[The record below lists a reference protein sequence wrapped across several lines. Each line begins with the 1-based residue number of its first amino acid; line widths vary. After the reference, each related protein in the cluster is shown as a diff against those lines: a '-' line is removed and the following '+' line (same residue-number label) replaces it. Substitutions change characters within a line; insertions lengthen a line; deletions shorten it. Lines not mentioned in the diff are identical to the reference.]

1 MSQSAKQQ
9 LTSVALLVKSYAE
22 AIDFYT
28 DKLSFQIVQNI
39 DMGEGQRFV
48 KVSLANSH
56 GCNLLLLKAE
66 SEQQLAAVGN
76 QAGGSVFLI
85 IQTDDFWRDYQQMLA
100 KGVVFDE
107 QPREEPYGTVVVF
120 QDLYGNKLDLI
131 EVKQP

>member
-1 MSQSAKQQ
+1 MSQSVKQQ

-28 DKLSFQIVQNI
+28 DKLNFQIVQNI

-48 KVSLANSH
+48 QVSPANSQ
-56 GCNLLLLKAE
+56 GCNLLLLKAG

-107 QPREEPYGTVVVF
+107 QPREELYGTVVVF

-131 EVKQP
+131 EVK